1 MADKNITLRQKN
13 TSGAYDKLYTK
24 TTATQ
29 SKLSTATAALFGN
42 NITDADAALSKV
54 ADAVKTIGDVRV
66 KVVDPNGNPIQ
77 GARITG
83 LYGTPTTASDGTA
96 HGVLQTNPISISS
109 PYIDLKDQTADASS
123 YAGSFDVLTITLPI
137 VGENNVKR
145 ITSSQTVKFKLAKTV
160 DVCCVG
166 GGGGGANYC
175 MYESG
180 YNTISSYTN
189 PGGGGGGIVN
199 SIGVTVQPNTSYQVL
214 VGQGGTTKGAGS
226 TNGSGNTGG
235 TSSFA
240 GVSAAGGG
248 GGIAERIYVSG
259 QYTRKMEAGAAGVV
273 GCGDGGSAQGNGG
286 DANPGSANTTISE
299 FNDGTTFYSG
309 GGGAGS
315 TDLNSVKAGGA
326 PNGANGAYWNYKAIN
341 ASSAGIGG
349 GGGGGIINY
358 NNGSYYTGY
367 ASAGGPGLVAIRFHF

>member
-83 LYGTPTTASDGTA
+83 LYGTPTTTSDGTA
-96 HGVLQTNPISISS
+96 HGVLQINPISISS
-109 PYIDLKDQTADASS
+109 PYIDLQEQTADASS
-123 YAGSFDVLTITLPI
+123 YAGSFDVLTVTLPI

-166 GGGGGANYC
+166 GGGGGANYIL
-175 MYESG
+175 YSSG
-180 YNTISSYTN
+180 ANSFRTATN

-199 SIGVTVQPNTSYQVL
+199 SIGVTVQSNTSYQIL

-259 QYTRKMEAGAAGVV
+259 QYTRKMEAGTAGVA
-273 GCGDGGSAQGNGG
+273 GCGDGGSANGSG

-309 GGGAGS
+309 GGGAGT
-315 TDLNSVKAGGA
+315 TDFNSVKAGGA
-326 PNGANGAYWNYKAIN
+326 PNGASGAYWYNRAIN

-349 GGGGGIINY
+349 GGGGGMIKY

-367 ASAGGPGLVAIRFHF
+367 ASAGGPGLVVIRFHF